1 MQVGCKFI
9 NHLLVTCSRAVKS
22 DAKERAASFPQIE
35 RVLFSLGLFY
45 FRDVPSHKYIK
56 ESESNITHLIRVI
69 HREIA

>member
-9 NHLLVTCSRAVKS
+9 NYLLETCSRAVKS

-69 HREIA
+69 HLEIA